1 MLAHLIDPLH
11 GVVLCPVLL
20 QGLGSRERP
29 VGEKE
34 LVDRG
39 RGAAILQSFGGF
51 VIENRQVGLQE
62 KPLHGAENVLVH
74 RWVVHRQPAVSGSG
88 WMTLIV
94 RAAQQRVH

>member
-1 MLAHLIDPLH
+1 MTKHYGELVLAHLIDPLH

-74 RWVVHRQPAVSGSG
+74 RWVVHGEPAVRG
-88 WMTLIV
+88 
-94 RAAQQRVH
+94 